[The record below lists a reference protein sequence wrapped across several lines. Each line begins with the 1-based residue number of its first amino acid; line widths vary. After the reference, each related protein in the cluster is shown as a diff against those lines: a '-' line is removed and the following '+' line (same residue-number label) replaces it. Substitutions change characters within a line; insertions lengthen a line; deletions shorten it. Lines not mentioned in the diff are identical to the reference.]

1 MNENFEN
8 ELRNALRPVEAPEG
22 LADRIMSSLPPRTA
36 AAPSVT
42 PAPALEPVRVRKAP
56 GRAPRRYWMPG
67 ALAASL
73 LVAVLAGTHMAQLRD
88 ARIAREEGLAARSE
102 LLHALRLTSEKLDL
116 AYQAVKAT
124 PDEGAIDEENRS

>member
-22 LADRIMSSLPPRTA
+22 LADRILRSLPPREAAVPNVATA
-36 AAPSVT
+36 PAHAPAAP
-42 PAPALEPVRVRKAP
+42 A
-56 GRAPRRYWMPG
+56 RASRRHWMPG

-88 ARIAREEGLAARSE
+88 ERIAREEGLAARRE
-102 LLHALRLTSEKLDL
+102 LLQALRLTSEKLDL
-116 AYQAVKAT
+116 AYQAVQT
-124 PDEGAIDEENRS
+124 PAKGAIDEENRS